1 MDASERFAPEVA
13 ERLREEI
20 AGNGGNEVFAAGRL
34 GEDGRIAEI
43 LVVARGSKS
52 AVPALAPY
60 IERGDVII
68 HNHPSGTLRPSD
80 ADVNIAAEA
89 GSAGVG
95 SYIVDNAVAQIHV
108 VAEPARRRSLV
119 LLDEDEIAGVLEEG
133 GKLSSLIQ
141 NYEPRKS
148 QARLARDVTNAF
160 NEGHVLAA
168 EAGTGVGKSF
178 AYLVPAFAWAIRN
191 EERVVVSTATINLQ
205 KQLVDKD
212 IPVVQRLFRKKTKA
226 VLVKGR
232 GNYLCKVRMREALD
246 EEGLLAGEDHPLRKI
261 AAWAESTATGDRADL
276 SFYAE
281 DQLWNRVASE
291 SESCLGLK
299 CPDREKCFVLRV
311 RREAADAQ
319 VIVANHH
326 ILFSDLAARMEGA
339 GYEQTAVLPAFR
351 VLVMD
356 EAHAIEASATSF
368 FSKELNRFALNRRLS
383 RITRKR
389 GDRGFGVL
397 PKLLELHA
405 VPRAPLEKIPAAV
418 AAAREAMDSLD
429 NRAALLF
436 GGASQGAAPT
446 RSDASGGRGAPGRQ
460 ERSYRLTQRNPALE
474 DLLLRPMAE
483 LERRLL
489 AVAELLG
496 DALDG
501 TPDELGQERAI
512 YEARLSMRRMSELA
526 ALCARFKDFDGSPET
541 VFWLEKG
548 RTGQGDI
555 FIEYVATPLD
565 ITGTMD
571 EAVFTKFRSVVCTSA
586 TLSVGESFEFWKGRV
601 GLLHAAT
608 AVETAVYPSPFP
620 FRTNALLAVDTAAP
634 PPESPAYREYV
645 DRAVP
650 TLLEASE
657 GHALVLFTSY
667 DAMRS
672 AHEAARP
679 KLAEL
684 GITLLKQ
691 GEDERSKLLETF
703 KADISS
709 VLFATDSFWEGIDA
723 PGETLQLVVIC
734 KLPFRV
740 PTDPVQLARSEAIE
754 KRGGN
759 AFMEISLPEAVI
771 RLKQGFGR
779 LIRHSEDRGA
789 VVILDS
795 RIATKRYGNLFIQS
809 LPECRLVAEGL
820 PVVAREVHKFLFDW

>member
-1 MDASERFAPEVA
+1 MDATERFAPEAA
-13 ERLREEI
+13 ERLRAEIEE
-20 AGNGGNEVFAAGRL
+20 NGGNEVFAAGRL

-60 IERGDVII
+60 IERGDVIV

-80 ADVNIAAEA
+80 ADVNVAAEA

-95 SYIVDNAVAQIHV
+95 SYIVDNAVARVHV

-119 LLDEDEIAGVLEEG
+119 MLDEDEIAGVLEEG
-133 GKLSSLIQ
+133 GKLSTLIP

-148 QARLARDVTNAF
+148 QARLARDVTSAF
-160 NEGHVLAA
+160 NEGRVLAA

-205 KQLVDKD
+205 QQLIEKD
-212 IPVVQRLFRKKTKA
+212 IPVVQRLFRSSSKA

-232 GNYLCKVRMREALD
+232 GNYLCRIRLREAID
-246 EEGLLAGEDHPLRKI
+246 EEGLFAAAGAGPGEEHPLRKI
-261 AAWAESTATGDRADL
+261 EAWSEATAAGDRSDL
-276 SFYAE
+276 PFWAE
-281 DQLWNRVASE
+281 DQLWRRVCSDSE
-291 SESCLGLK
+291 DCLGLK
-299 CPDREKCFVLRV
+299 CPERERCFVLRV

-319 VIVANHH
+319 VVVANHH
-326 ILFSDLAARMEGA
+326 ILFSDLAARLDGA

-351 VLVMD
+351 VLIMD

-368 FSKELNRFALNRRLS
+368 FSKELTRFSLNRRLS

-389 GDRGFGVL
+389 GDRGFGAL
-397 PKLLELHA
+397 AKLLELSA
-405 VPRAPLEKIPAAV
+405 MPRAPLERLPAAV
-418 AAAREAMDSLD
+418 SAAREAMNALD
-429 NRAALLF
+429 DRAVLLF
-436 GGASQGAAPT
+436 GGQAA
-446 RSDASGGRGAPGRQ
+446 GGRQ
-460 ERSYRLTQRNPALE
+460 ERTYRLTQRSPALE

-501 TPDELGQERAI
+501 APDELAQERAI
-512 YEARLSMRRMSELA
+512 YEARLAMRHVTELA
-526 ALCARFKDFDGSPET
+526 SLCARFKDFGEAPET

-548 RTGQGDI
+548 RTSQGEA
-555 FIEYVATPLD
+555 FVSYVATPLD

-586 TLSVGESFEFWKGRV
+586 TLSVGESFDFWKSRV
-601 GLLHAAT
+601 GLARSSAQ
-608 AVETAVYPSPFP
+608 VDTAVYPSPFP
-620 FRTNALLAVDTAAP
+620 FKTNALLAVDTAAP
-634 PPESPAYREYV
+634 PPESPAYRDYV

-650 TLLEASE
+650 RLLEASE

-679 KLAEL
+679 RMAEL
-684 GITLLKQ
+684 GITLLRQ
-691 GEDERSKLLETF
+691 GEQERSKLLDTF

-740 PTDPVQLARSEAIE
+740 PTDPVQLARSEAVE
-754 KRGGN
+754 RRGGN

-795 RIATKRYGNLFIQS
+795 RVATKRYGNLFVQS

-820 PVVAREVHKFLFDW
+820 PTIAKEVRKFLFDW